1 MHEIEHIEVQ
11 ADEWMAALQSKG
23 SSWMFFVPLVL
34 VATIAG
40 ALFYMV
46 RRQRRISNSFSRFTN
61 SHYDTKNGVR
71 IGDATEEEDSHH
83 NVEMNIDVPRF
94 DDDEPLVLR

>member
-1 MHEIEHIEVQ
+1 MQ
-11 ADEWMAALQSKG
+11 KDEWLAALKTKNSF
-23 SSWMFFVPLVL
+23 WMYFVPLVL
-34 VATIAG
+34 VATMAG
-40 ALFYMV
+40 ALFYII
-46 RRQRRISNSFSRFTN
+46 RRHRRISNSFSRFTN

-71 IGDATEEEDSHH
+71 IGDAIEEDDHHH